1 MNQIFI
7 IAIIAVCI
15 IVVALILYPQEEKN
29 PNPKKLR
36 SKNKYRKSFFDFLK
50 PPKHHNVITTIVRL
64 LAFLSLG
71 FIIVAMPYSILLTV
85 YKWGYVT
92 LGIIIVFPGY
102 YIVISIIKR
111 IKVGQ
116 HYSERNKKI
125 KRVIERKL
133 NKNDYIYE
141 LEKLS
146 ELKDKGIITDE
157 EFQAKKNKLLD
168 L

>member
-1 MNQIFI
+1 
-7 IAIIAVCI
+7 
-15 IVVALILYPQEEKN
+15 
-29 PNPKKLR
+29 
-36 SKNKYRKSFFDFLK
+36 
-50 PPKHHNVITTIVRL
+50 
-64 LAFLSLG
+64 
-71 FIIVAMPYSILLTV
+71 MPYSILLTV
-85 YKWGYVT
+85 YKWGYVK
-92 LGIIIVFPGY
+92 LGIIVVWPGY

-125 KRVIERKL
+125 KKVIERKL